1 MDPSTSEDFAATLA
15 RFASMVSPV
24 TLPASAIAAAK
35 ANVFDGD
42 THAAAVLRA
51 GVSVVPAALAAA
63 ELAGGACGAG
73 CISGGAAGLE
83 TICRRGVASR
93 SSIVDSGFVRGP
105 TA

>member
-42 THAAAVLRA
+42 THAAAVLHA

-63 ELAGGACGAG
+63 ELAGGASGADF
-73 CISGGAAGLE
+73 ISGVAAGL
-83 TICRRGVASR
+83 GVATR
-93 SSIVDSGFVRGP
+93 ISIVDSGFVRGP